1 MGKAAISIAIKDWDK
16 AIELSPGPE
25 QTFYR
30 AGRAI
35 SRMQAGQT
43 AEAVAEVEELTK
55 ESKWNAGQW
64 YNFSCVYA
72 VASGQIADKRT
83 EYADRA
89 MEMLRQAVKAG
100 FKDAANMQQ
109 DKDLDPLREREDF
122 KTLLA
127 ALGKQPPPQPEQKP

>member
-1 MGKAAISIAIKDWDK
+1 
-16 AIELSPGPE
+16 
-25 QTFYR
+25 
-30 AGRAI
+30 
-35 SRMQAGQT
+35 MQAGQT

-64 YNFSCVYA
+64 YNFACVYA

-109 DKDLDPLREREDF
+109 DKDLDALREREDF

>member
-1 MGKAAISIAIKDWDK
+1 MGKAAISIAIKDWYK

-55 ESKWNAGQW
+55 ESKWNAEQW
-64 YNFSCVYA
+64 YNLACVYA
-72 VASGQIADKRT
+72 LASGQIADKKR

-89 MEMLRQAVKAG
+89 MEMLRQAVTNLLQNAESRHTQP
-100 FKDAANMQQ
+100 M
-109 DKDLDPLREREDF
+109 LDIRSRVDGIGQAIE
-122 KTLLA
+122 K
-127 ALGKQPPPQPEQKP
+127 